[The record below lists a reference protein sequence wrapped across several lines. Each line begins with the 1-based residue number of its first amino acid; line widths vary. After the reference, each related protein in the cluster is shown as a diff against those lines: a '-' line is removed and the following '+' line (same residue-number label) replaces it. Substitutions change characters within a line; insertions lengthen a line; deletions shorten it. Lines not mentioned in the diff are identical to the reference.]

1 MRKRL
6 LTFVLLAGML
16 VCAPAA
22 ARAETLSSERNVTF
36 TSDNKLSEDR
46 SAADMN
52 SVVYDLQP
60 GDDITITL
68 NLKNDNASAANWYMT
83 NEVLQS
89 LEETAGSGASG
100 GAYEYELAY
109 TDPAGAREILF
120 TSDTVG
126 GENNSS
132 RVGLKAATSG
142 LEDFLYLDTLSPGQR
157 GVITLRVALDG
168 ETQGNDYQNT
178 LASLQMNFAVDTT
191 TVNNQTVTRVVDENG
206 NPILVDD
213 SGNPVEVD
221 EDGGSSART
230 RIVRTGDEN
239 DLLPYIAAAG
249 VSGLLLLFLAILGIK
264 ERKRAK
270 NAVKALSLALA
281 LSLAWGMSGRAQAA
295 EEYTYTLRLYAG
307 AQGTIGPEVVQV
319 VKGSGA
325 QVSIENGEVCVVS
338 GLRYD
343 DQVIFNIQG
352 GVALNEGSKYYRK
365 GFRIS
370 GEDNASGRL
379 ASPSVTV
386 KADADYVVAYGIQG
400 ETVAYTVAYQDE
412 AGNDLYPR
420 AVYYGNVGDKPVV
433 AYQYIEGWQ
442 PQAYNLG
449 KTLVADASQNLFTF
463 IYTPIPTVVNTN
475 TVVVPGQPAPPQEPV
490 VAPAQPGPVTV
501 VEPEEEEQ
509 EPEVVEVDE
518 EVPPLAEPEE
528 YTDLDEDDTPLGGFN
543 GEDGEGGGDGGP
555 GDDSGWAESILDDI
569 ATPLAMLPTPAKAGI
584 LALLAALAGGGI
596 WLIVMA
602 RRKGKK
608 QDEQQT

>member
-6 LTFVLLAGML
+6 LTLVLLAGTL
-16 VCAPAA
+16 ICAPAA
-22 ARAETLSSERNVTF
+22 ARAETLASERNISF

-52 SVVYDLQP
+52 NAVYDLQP

-206 NPILVDD
+206 TPILVDD

-264 ERKRAK
+264 ERKKAK

-295 EEYTYTLRLYAG
+295 EDYTYTLRLYAG
-307 AQGTIGPEVVQV
+307 AQGTIDASVVQRL
-319 VKGSGA
+319 SDAGA
-325 QVSIENGEVCVVS
+325 TVSIEDGEVCVVS
-338 GLRYD
+338 GLHYGE
-343 DQVIFNIQG
+343 QVVFDIQR
-352 GVALNEGSKYYRK
+352 GVALQEGSKYYRK
-365 GFRIS
+365 GFRVS
-370 GEDNASGRL
+370 GEDTNSNRL
-379 ASPSVTV
+379 ANPSVTV
-386 KADADYVVAYGIQG
+386 NGDTDYVVAYGIQG
-400 ETVAYTVAYQDE
+400 ETVAYTVTYRDTE
-412 AGNDLYPR
+412 GNELYPS
-420 AVYYGNVGDKPVV
+420 AVYYGNVGDMPVV

-449 KTLVADASQNLFTF
+449 KTLVADASQNVFDF
-463 IYTPIPTVVNTN
+463 IYTRIPTVVNTN
-475 TVVVPGQPAPPQEPV
+475 TVVVPGQPAAPQEPG
-490 VAPAQPGPVTV
+490 AQEPEGVTV
-501 VEPEEEEQ
+501 VEPEEEPEAPI
-509 EPEVVEVDE
+509 EPVGEEIEEDETPLAPPDDYRNLDE
-518 EVPPLAEPEE
+518 EE
-528 YTDLDEDDTPLGGFN
+528 TPLGGYDG
-543 GEDGEGGGDGGP
+543 GEDG
-555 GDDSGWAESILDDI
+555 DDDDKGIMTSILDDI
-569 ATPLAMLPTPAKAGI
+569 ATPLAVLPTPAKAGI
-584 LALLAALAGGGI
+584 LAVLAALAGAGI
-596 WLIVMA
+596 WLIVAA
-602 RRKGKK
+602 RKKGKK
-608 QDEQQT
+608 EDEQ

>member
-109 TDPAGAREILF
+109 TDPAGAREVLF

-126 GENNSS
+126 GENSGS

-206 NPILVDD
+206 TPILVDD

-501 VEPEEEEQ
+501 VEPEEEQ

-528 YTDLDEDDTPLGGFN
+528 YEDLDEEDTPLGGF
-543 GEDGEGGGDGGP
+543 DGEGEGEGNGNGSEDEP
-555 GDDSGWAESILDDI
+555 GWAETILDDI
-569 ATPLAMLPTPAKAGI
+569 ATPLAMLPTPAKAG
-584 LALLAALAGGGI
+584 LLAVLVALAGAGV
-596 WLIVMA
+596 WLIVAA
-602 RRKGKK
+602 RKKGKK
-608 QDEQQT
+608 EDEQ

>member
-206 NPILVDD
+206 TPILVDD

-264 ERKRAK
+264 ERKKAK

-501 VEPEEEEQ
+501 VEPEEEQ

-528 YTDLDEDDTPLGGFN
+528 YEDLDEEDTPLGGF
-543 GEDGEGGGDGGP
+543 DGEGEGEGNGNGSEDEP
-555 GDDSGWAESILDDI
+555 GWAETILDDI
-569 ATPLAMLPTPAKAGI
+569 ATPLAMLPTPAKAG
-584 LALLAALAGGGI
+584 LLAVLVALAGAGV
-596 WLIVMA
+596 WLIVAA
-602 RRKGKK
+602 RKKGKK
-608 QDEQQT
+608 EDEQ

>member
-6 LTFVLLAGML
+6 LTLVLLAGTL
-16 VCAPAA
+16 ICAPAA
-22 ARAETLSSERNVTF
+22 ARAETLASERNISF

-52 SVVYDLQP
+52 NAVYDLQP

-109 TDPAGAREILF
+109 TDPAGAREVLF

-126 GENNSS
+126 GENSGS

-206 NPILVDD
+206 TPILVDD

-295 EEYTYTLRLYAG
+295 EDYTYTLRLYAG
-307 AQGTIGPEVVQV
+307 AQGTIDASVVQRL
-319 VKGSGA
+319 SDAGA
-325 QVSIENGEVCVVS
+325 TVSIEDGEVCVVS
-338 GLRYD
+338 GLHYGE
-343 DQVIFNIQG
+343 QVVFDIQR
-352 GVALNEGSKYYRK
+352 GVALQEGSKYYRK
-365 GFRIS
+365 GFRVS
-370 GEDNASGRL
+370 GEDTNSNRL
-379 ASPSVTV
+379 ANPSVTV
-386 KADADYVVAYGIQG
+386 NGDTDYVVAYGIQG
-400 ETVAYTVAYQDE
+400 ETVAYTVTYRDTE
-412 AGNDLYPR
+412 GNELYPS
-420 AVYYGNVGDKPVV
+420 AVYYGNVGDMPVV

-449 KTLVADASQNLFTF
+449 KTLVADASQNVFDF
-463 IYTPIPTVVNTN
+463 IYTRIPTVVNTN
-475 TVVVPGQPAPPQEPV
+475 TVVVPGQPAAPQEPG
-490 VAPAQPGPVTV
+490 AQEPEGVTV
-501 VEPEEEEQ
+501 VEPEEEPEAPI
-509 EPEVVEVDE
+509 EPVGEEIEEDETPLAPPDDYRNLDE
-518 EVPPLAEPEE
+518 EE
-528 YTDLDEDDTPLGGFN
+528 TPLGGYDG
-543 GEDGEGGGDGGP
+543 GEDG
-555 GDDSGWAESILDDI
+555 DDDDKGIMTSILDDI
-569 ATPLAMLPTPAKAGI
+569 ATPLAVLPTPAKAGI
-584 LALLAALAGGGI
+584 LAVLAALAGAGI
-596 WLIVMA
+596 WLIVAA
-602 RRKGKK
+602 RKKGKK
-608 QDEQQT
+608 EDEQ